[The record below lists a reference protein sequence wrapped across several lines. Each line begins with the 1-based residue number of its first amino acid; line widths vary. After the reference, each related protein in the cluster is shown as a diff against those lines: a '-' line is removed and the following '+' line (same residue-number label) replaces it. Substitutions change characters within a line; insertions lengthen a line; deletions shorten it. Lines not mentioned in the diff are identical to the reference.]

1 MGDRVLLGM
10 SGGVD
15 SAAAAVL
22 LRQAGCEPVGCT
34 LRLVS
39 SADIGREGSCCSL
52 EDVED
57 ARAVAARLG
66 EPLCEKAQ
74 RLMIVP
80 ASHGEVEDCLS
91 VDANLVFM
99 KAGRELGALRD
110 TLAAHGL
117 LERASMVANCG
128 MEGETVCPRFADV
141 PEGTGYFSVV
151 LVKKGEQA

>member
-57 ARAVAARLG
+57 
-66 EPLCEKAQ
+66 EPQDDDLE
-74 RLMIVP
+74 
-80 ASHGEVEDCLS
+80 GDEVWSD
-91 VDANLVFM
+91 
-99 KAGRELGALRD
+99 
-110 TLAAHGL
+110 
-117 LERASMVANCG
+117 
-128 MEGETVCPRFADV
+128 
-141 PEGTGYFSVV
+141 
-151 LVKKGEQA
+151 

>member
-52 EDVED
+52 EDV
-57 ARAVAARLG
+57 
-66 EPLCEKAQ
+66 
-74 RLMIVP
+74 
-80 ASHGEVEDCLS
+80 
-91 VDANLVFM
+91 
-99 KAGRELGALRD
+99 
-110 TLAAHGL
+110 
-117 LERASMVANCG
+117 
-128 MEGETVCPRFADV
+128 
-141 PEGTGYFSVV
+141 
-151 LVKKGEQA
+151 